1 MTVYARDLGLSEVDG
16 AIVRTEKAKK
26 PRKTI
31 PRKSVK
37 SGKTLSKFADLAIPT
52 HAPKRKKVPKD
63 KTPEAVIQAKVEHYL
78 GLLGLDFF
86 HVPEYVLNT
95 SFGWNPTRT
104 GPQINAMKNASQ
116 DIKGFPD
123 LMITSRHHFG
133 RVLFIELKRD
143 GGKARPGQK
152 EWARK
157 VGAPLIDNYQDAV
170 NAINAWV
177 GTLET
182 PPCRGG
188 TYNERGE

>member
-1 MTVYARDLGLSEVDG
+1 MTPVYARDLGLSEVDG

-26 PRKTI
+26 PRKAI

-123 LMITSRHHFG
+123 LMITSRKHYG
-133 RVLFIELKRD
+133 RVLWIELKSAI
-143 GGKARPGQK
+143 GKEKPGQK

-157 VGAPLIDNYQDAV
+157 VGTHLCRSVEEATNV
-170 NAINAWV
+170 INAWV
-177 GTLET
+177 GTLEQKET
-182 PPCRGG
+182 V
-188 TYNERGE
+188 